1 MGLPQVKQVNPKKI
15 MSPTIEVKIGKLAKQ
30 VNPVNIVKKVEL
42 LNWVKIL
49 IHNDTVGG
57 NLK

>member
-1 MGLPQVKQVNPKKI
+1 MFLCGPSPSETSKPKE
-15 MSPTIEVKIGKLAKQ
+15 TIEVKIGKLAKQ